1 MITARDLQIA
11 EPFAVPVDTSR
22 LMGYNCRADR
32 RKRTMKTVEI
42 PAEVL
47 LERIEIIA
55 HELEELRRTVLLQ
68 TRPAGRDLAHQLYG
82 ALGQGSWDEY
92 DLDLDWQRFYS

>member
-1 MITARDLQIA
+1 MSQQDKVVKGM
-11 EPFAVPVDTSR
+11 E
-22 LMGYNCRADR
+22 Y
-32 RKRTMKTVEI
+32 

-55 HELEELRRTVLLQ
+55 HELEELRQAVLMQ
-68 TRPAGRDLAHQLYG
+68 TRPADRNLADQLFG

-92 DLDLDWQRFYS
+92 DLDLDWQRFSS